1 MSQQTPEEIRA
12 EIERTRHRLG
22 ADVDAVAEKV
32 NPESVVERK
41 KTQARSKIQDIRE
54 QVMGVADHAGD
65 SVDTLRHGV
74 ADRASESA
82 QTLSNAP
89 QLAKAKTRGN
99 PLAAGLI
106 AVGAGWLIGSLLP
119 TTKKEQELTTQI
131 AQQAQPHMQQAAQSV
146 KTGAQEIVE
155 DLKQPAQ
162 QAAESIKQTAQVGAK
177 EIKQHGKQAASEL
190 KNSAANSA
198 QTVKNTAQ
206 KK

>member
-12 EIERTRHRLG
+12 EIERTRQRLG

-41 KTQARSKIQDIRE
+41 KNQARSKIQDIRE

-65 SVDTLRHGV
+65 SAQDLRHGV
-74 ADRASESA
+74 AERVSDSA
-82 QTLSNAP
+82 QALGDAP
-89 QLAKAKTRGN
+89 QIAKAKTRGN

-119 TTKKEQELTTQI
+119 STSKEQELTSHL
-131 AQQAQPHMQQAAQSV
+131 AQQAQPQMQQAAQSV

-155 DLKQPAQ
+155 NLKQPAQ
-162 QAAESIKQTAQVGAK
+162 QAAESVKQTAQSGA
-177 EIKQHGKQAASEL
+177 EELKQHGKQAASEL
-190 KNSAANSA
+190 KDSAADSA
-198 QTVKNTAQ
+198 KTVKNAAQ
-206 KK
+206 